1 MRNLKY
7 LKLFEAFESERLS
20 KTLKFINQSS
30 KKNFMESLVRISKK
44 FDFPISKFNDQMFE
58 YLPFKSALKK
68 NVPPPKE
75 AEREVCNRESDWIP
89 GEFCQGGRVKRTW
102 GDHTR
107 MTECPGCGGSGFKP
121 LKKVTPDVSLVKFW
135 FNKDGNQVAVTGC
148 DGVIR
153 EQNTKKLQYDLLS
166 GLYEFSKNINDYNQI
181 REIDLDGVKRL
192 PSGTIVLFS
201 GDGSGL
207 NRSENRQAAVS
218 MVLNV
223 NGMVFMLQDRFE
235 GSTPDD
241 YNTTRGCGDWR
252 EYAEYSWV
260 VSTPGDFAF
269 AYLLEPK
276 NKKEET
282 PKVEIKEFPKEVAYD
297 WNNFIDLRYM
307 QMSNFRDMEER
318 LKDAHFAIVLDM
330 NKLKETEFQKLSL
343 TQSEREL
350 RKAGA
355 FINPE
360 NVKSANIKRYFDI
373 LIKRFD
379 ANKGL
384 SELTKVIPRAFG
396 YGNILT
402 FILRGFNTR
411 TFDELIDNLYYFMQ
425 NPNDV
430 RQRQII
436 SSLDRLYISSRDKC
450 SNINRT
456 IDEVWKLLDRG
467 RGDKVLDEKAKKYFE
482 TYEEISDI
490 LFKKVSSEKIETL
503 TDIETLLSKFRS
515 LKQFVE
521 STRLGS
527 VRYQVRYIAD
537 YLVSGYANQVFNCLH
552 ETLDEYPNA
561 QAEIEE
567 LKKVIEKTF

>member
-7 LKLFEAFESERLS
+7 LQLFEAFESQRLS
-20 KTLKFINQSS
+20 KTLKFINQGARE
-30 KKNFMESLVRISKK
+30 NFMESLNRISKR
-44 FDFPISKFNDQMFE
+44 FDFPISKFNDDMFE

-68 NVPPPKE
+68 NVAPPKE
-75 AEREVCNRESDWIP
+75 PEKEVCNRESDWIP

-102 GDHTR
+102 GAHTR
-107 MTECPGCGGSGFKP
+107 MTECPGCGGTGFKP
-121 LKKVTPDVSLVKFW
+121 LKKATPEVSIVKFW
-135 FNKDGNQVAVTGC
+135 FDKDGNWVTVTGC
-148 DGVIR
+148 DGLIR
-153 EQNTKKLQYDLLS
+153 SQNTKYGRSDL
-166 GLYEFSKNINDYNQI
+166 YHFSKDVNDYNKLRQI
-181 REIDLDGVKRL
+181 DFNELLGL
-192 PSGTIVLFS
+192 STGTIVNFREP
-201 GDGSGL
+201 GSG
-207 NRSENRQAAVS
+207 EEEYAVS
-218 MVLNV
+218 MVLNE
-223 NGMVFMLQDRFE
+223 GKVFLLQNLFP
-235 GSTPDD
+235 GSSPGEYGLD
-241 YNTTRGCGDWR
+241 YDWKA
-252 EYAEYSWV
+252 YADCSWIV
-260 VSTPGDFAF
+260 TSRADFGSAF
-269 AYLLEPK
+269 LLEPK
-276 NKKEET
+276 DKKVDNV
-282 PKVEIKEFPKEVAYD
+282 KKEIKEFPQEVAYE

-307 QMSNFRDMEER
+307 QMSSHRDMEER
-318 LKDAHFAIVLDM
+318 LKNAHFAIILDI
-330 NKLKETEFQKLSL
+330 NKLKESEFQKLSL
-343 TQSEREL
+343 TKSEREL
-350 RKAGA
+350 RKVGA

-402 FILRGFNTR
+402 FILRGFNIR

-436 SSLDRLYISSRDKC
+436 SSLDSLYISSRDKC

-521 STRLGS
+521 NTRLGS

-561 QAEIEE
+561 QVEIEE

>member
-7 LKLFEAFESERLS
+7 LQLFEAFESQRLS
-20 KTLKFINQSS
+20 KTLKFINQGARE
-30 KKNFMESLVRISKK
+30 NFMESLNRISKR
-44 FDFPISKFNDQMFE
+44 FDFPISKFNDDMFE

-68 NVPPPKE
+68 NVAPPKE
-75 AEREVCNRESDWIP
+75 PEKEVCNRESDWIP

-102 GDHTR
+102 GAHTR
-107 MTECPGCGGSGFKP
+107 MTECPGCGGTGFKP
-121 LKKVTPDVSLVKFW
+121 LKKATPEVSIVKFW
-135 FNKDGNQVAVTGC
+135 FDKDGNWVTVTGC
-148 DGVIR
+148 DGLIR
-153 EQNTKKLQYDLLS
+153 SQNTKYGRSDL
-166 GLYEFSKNINDYNQI
+166 YHFSKDVNDYNKLRQI
-181 REIDLDGVKRL
+181 DFNELLGL
-192 PSGTIVLFS
+192 STGTIVNFREP
-201 GDGSGL
+201 GSG
-207 NRSENRQAAVS
+207 EEEYAVS
-218 MVLNV
+218 MVLNE
-223 NGMVFMLQDRFE
+223 GKVFLLQNLFP
-235 GSTPDD
+235 GSSPDEYRLD
-241 YNTTRGCGDWR
+241 YDWKA
-252 EYAEYSWV
+252 YADCSWIV
-260 VSTPGDFAF
+260 TSRADFGSAF
-269 AYLLEPK
+269 LLEPK
-276 NKKEET
+276 DKKVDNV
-282 PKVEIKEFPKEVAYD
+282 KKEIKEFPQEVAYE

-307 QMSNFRDMEER
+307 QMSSHRDMEER
-318 LKDAHFAIVLDM
+318 LKNAHFAIILDI
-330 NKLKETEFQKLSL
+330 NKLKESEFQKLSL
-343 TQSEREL
+343 TKSEREL
-350 RKAGA
+350 RKVGA

-402 FILRGFNTR
+402 FILRGFNIR

-436 SSLDRLYISSRDKC
+436 SSLDSLYISSRDKC

-537 YLVSGYANQVFNCLH
+537 YLVSGYANQVFNCVH

-561 QAEIEE
+561 QVEIEE